1 MNWLDIVRPLEGEKD
16 GKEPIYVQLMN
27 KLRQSIQ
34 SGDLPESTKLPTN
47 RELAELLKVDRST
60 VSRAYSELA
69 NAGLIES
76 HVGRGTF
83 VRARAAK
90 DQAFFPAQQKRPAF
104 GARSNG
110 LSSNQPSNQSQSGI
124 DWSTK
129 FSRGSALTADLLGRQ
144 PIANGEEDVISF
156 SGGSPSSDS
165 FPHDDLNGVLS
176 DLLASARAREMF
188 DYSPAEGDGLL
199 REQIRNYLKQ
209 QNIRPKDEEL
219 LILSGSQQGIELV
232 ASSFI
237 DSGDNVVVEA
247 PTYFWA
253 LCNFKARQARFCAV
267 PIDQD
272 GLRLDELESMLARF
286 NPKLI
291 YCIPDFQNPS
301 GVSLSLAR
309 RKRLIEIASHYGVPL
324 FEDNFAGELRYEGQ
338 SHPSLRSLPGSENIV
353 IHQGTFSKALCPG
366 LRVGWLVAPPDVIA
380 RLRMAKRAS
389 DLSTNS
395 IAQVVLAN
403 YLNNGLY
410 PAHLERVKA
419 LYRERRDVMLAA
431 MNRHLGSLFLAEQY
445 FSRTLTPADEPRR
458 VTWQIPEGGLFIW
471 AKLPGGLSSRELLKY
486 AEREGVSFSPGD
498 LFFASF
504 GENEYFRLCFIQNE
518 KSLIEQG
525 IERLS
530 RAVGTFFE
538 RSMRQKMPVKN
549 IAYKGSENVLV

>member
-1 MNWLDIVRPLEGEKD
+1 
-16 GKEPIYVQLMN
+16 
-27 KLRQSIQ
+27 
-34 SGDLPESTKLPTN
+34 
-47 RELAELLKVDRST
+47 
-60 VSRAYSELA
+60 
-69 NAGLIES
+69 
-76 HVGRGTF
+76 
-83 VRARAAK
+83 
-90 DQAFFPAQQKRPAF
+90 
-104 GARSNG
+104 
-110 LSSNQPSNQSQSGI
+110 
-124 DWSTK
+124 
-129 FSRGSALTADLLGRQ
+129 
-144 PIANGEEDVISF
+144 
-156 SGGSPSSDS
+156 
-165 FPHDDLNGVLS
+165 
-176 DLLASARAREMF
+176 
-188 DYSPAEGDGLL
+188 
-199 REQIRNYLKQ
+199 
-209 QNIRPKDEEL
+209 
-219 LILSGSQQGIELV
+219 
-232 ASSFI
+232 
-237 DSGDNVVVEA
+237 
-247 PTYFWA
+247 
-253 LCNFKARQARFCAV
+253 
-267 PIDQD
+267 
-272 GLRLDELESMLARF
+272 
-286 NPKLI
+286 
-291 YCIPDFQNPS
+291 
-301 GVSLSLAR
+301 
-309 RKRLIEIASHYGVPL
+309 
-324 FEDNFAGELRYEGQ
+324 
-338 SHPSLRSLPGSENIV
+338 
-353 IHQGTFSKALCPG
+353 
-366 LRVGWLVAPPDVIA
+366 
-380 RLRMAKRAS
+380 MAKRAS